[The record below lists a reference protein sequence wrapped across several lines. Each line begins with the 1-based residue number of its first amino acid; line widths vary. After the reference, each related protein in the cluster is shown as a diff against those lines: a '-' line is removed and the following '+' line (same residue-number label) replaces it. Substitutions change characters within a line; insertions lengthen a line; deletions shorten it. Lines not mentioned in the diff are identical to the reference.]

1 MKSYTLF
8 FGDTQ
13 CVSAMLCNKSLVSS
27 HIMLIYNN
35 LCDVALLK
43 IKFVKLYIGVKLCG
57 LFYFIFNGKKI
68 WILELK
74 AGLGAIRYLPPPLFL
89 KHGQTFCKNQEN
101 WLFKTF
107 TGDKIW
113 FDKGVS
119 GKLI

>member
-43 IKFVKLYIGVKLCG
+43 IKFVKLYIEVKLCG
-57 LFYFIFNGKKI
+57 LFYFIFNIFNKI
-68 WILELK
+68 ECRELSEQNFYFSV
-74 AGLGAIRYLPPPLFL
+74 I
-89 KHGQTFCKNQEN
+89 
-101 WLFKTF
+101 
-107 TGDKIW
+107 
-113 FDKGVS
+113 
-119 GKLI
+119 

>member
-57 LFYFIFNGKKI
+57 LFYFIFNI
-68 WILELK
+68 FNIIECRELSEQNFYFSV
-74 AGLGAIRYLPPPLFL
+74 I
-89 KHGQTFCKNQEN
+89 
-101 WLFKTF
+101 
-107 TGDKIW
+107 
-113 FDKGVS
+113 
-119 GKLI
+119 

>member
-57 LFYFIFNGKKI
+57 LFYFIFNI
-68 WILELK
+68 FNQIECHELS
-74 AGLGAIRYLPPPLFL
+74 
-89 KHGQTFCKNQEN
+89 GQNFY
-101 WLFKTF
+101 FSV
-107 TGDKIW
+107 I
-113 FDKGVS
+113 
-119 GKLI
+119 

>member
-43 IKFVKLYIGVKLCG
+43 IKFVK
-57 LFYFIFNGKKI
+57 
-68 WILELK
+68 
-74 AGLGAIRYLPPPLFL
+74 
-89 KHGQTFCKNQEN
+89 
-101 WLFKTF
+101 
-107 TGDKIW
+107 
-113 FDKGVS
+113 
-119 GKLI
+119 

>member
-57 LFYFIFNGKKI
+57 LFYFIFNIINKI
-68 WILELK
+68 ECRELSEQNFYFSV
-74 AGLGAIRYLPPPLFL
+74 I
-89 KHGQTFCKNQEN
+89 
-101 WLFKTF
+101 
-107 TGDKIW
+107 
-113 FDKGVS
+113 
-119 GKLI
+119 

>member
-13 CVSAMLCNKSLVSS
+13 CVSAMLCIKSLVSS

-57 LFYFIFNGKKI
+57 LFYFYFI
-68 WILELK
+68 
-74 AGLGAIRYLPPPLFL
+74 YL
-89 KHGQTFCKNQEN
+89 
-101 WLFKTF
+101 
-107 TGDKIW
+107 
-113 FDKGVS
+113 
-119 GKLI
+119 

>member
-43 IKFVKLYIGVKLCG
+43 IKFVKLYTGVKLCG
-57 LFYFIFNGKKI
+57 LFYFIFNIFNKI
-68 WILELK
+68 ECRELSEQNFYFSV
-74 AGLGAIRYLPPPLFL
+74 I
-89 KHGQTFCKNQEN
+89 
-101 WLFKTF
+101 
-107 TGDKIW
+107 
-113 FDKGVS
+113 
-119 GKLI
+119 